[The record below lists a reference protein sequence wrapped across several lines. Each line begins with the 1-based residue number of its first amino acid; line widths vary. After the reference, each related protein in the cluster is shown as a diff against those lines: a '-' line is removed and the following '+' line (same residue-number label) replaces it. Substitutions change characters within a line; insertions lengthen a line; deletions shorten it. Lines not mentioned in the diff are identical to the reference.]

1 MKLFV
6 SWSQDISR
14 QIAQDFREWLPLVN
28 QTIEPFMSEEDTD
41 KGAHWSSTIRREL
54 DQCAFGI
61 VILTAEN
68 IDSTWLHFEAGA
80 IAKSVDEGRVVPIL
94 FGLKHSDVQ
103 LPLSM
108 FQSALFEKEDIFRV
122 VRSINSAAG
131 SSAREERQLE
141 TVFESFWPRLDEGV
155 RPKLAK
161 LRNTLPRHEQ
171 KRLEQDRI
179 LEELLLL
186 GRQQS
191 RLLSNPTGLVGEEIL
206 GLLLRLTH
214 EPDGTALRLVHKER
228 DLVLALCGRWGRL
241 EHEMNGYLNLLD
253 AKEKRRAHEMIE
265 RFSMYV
271 KELQAIL
278 TGTATPRSIVQA
290 FGSGFQNR

>member
-6 SWSQDISR
+6 SWSQEISR

-54 DQCAFGI
+54 EQSAFGI

-68 IDSTWLHFEAGA
+68 INSTWLHFEAGA
-80 IAKSVDEGRVVPIL
+80 IAKSVEDGRVVPIL

-103 LPLSM
+103 QPLSM

-122 VRSINSAAG
+122 VKSINGAAG
-131 SSAREERQLE
+131 INAREERQLE
-141 TVFESFWPRLDEGV
+141 TVFNSFWPKLDEAV
-155 RPKLAK
+155 KPKLAK
-161 LRNTLPRHEQ
+161 LRNTLPRHQQ
-171 KRLEQDRI
+171 KAQEHDRI

-191 RLLSNPTGLVGEEIL
+191 RALSNPAGLVGEEIL
-206 GLLLRLTH
+206 ALLLRLTH

-241 EHEMNGYLNLLD
+241 EHELNGYLNLLD
-253 AKEKRRAHEMIE
+253 AKERRQARETIL
-265 RFSMYV
+265 RFSAYM
-271 KELQAIL
+271 KELQAVL
-278 TGTATPRSIVQA
+278 TGAATPQSIVRA
-290 FGSGFQNR
+290 FGAGV